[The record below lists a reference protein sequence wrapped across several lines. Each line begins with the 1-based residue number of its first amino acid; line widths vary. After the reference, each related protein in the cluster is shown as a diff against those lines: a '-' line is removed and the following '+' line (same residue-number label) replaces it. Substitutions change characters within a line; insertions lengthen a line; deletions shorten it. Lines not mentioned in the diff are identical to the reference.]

1 MKKIK
6 YLMPLFLALGLLCS
20 CKTADGKEL
29 LNEALTKTNEASSY
43 TIDYQINATFTE
55 ADDTFSMLS
64 NGNVKLANKE
74 FIANYSINMDDLGNN
89 ISSTSYYTDN
99 TLYTFSNDI
108 LVSSEEFS
116 YDEAIGKFNNL
127 NEIINIISSTKV
139 KKDGDNT
146 LIIASIDKEKYSDV
160 LLMSLNEANSLLGNN
175 EEITEV
181 VKELIDNITVDNL
194 EYVINSEGYISEMK
208 LEISVDAIPEN
219 GSMNLIVNTYFRDFD
234 NTTVDMSS
242 MPDTNP
248 ESNSWIDLQVEEGIN
263 ISIRPIVNTD
273 NLVEKVEFKCEVS
286 AEGYDDISEEDLK
299 QFMST
304 YLDDKYIDIKRD
316 DNNNYLVSGE
326 FPVSELFGDDIDIS
340 VQDFYYVISSLSSYL
355 N

>member
-74 FIANYSINMDDLGNN
+74 FIATSSINMADLGSNMN
-89 ISSTSYYTDN
+89 STSYYTAG
-99 TLYTFSNDI
+99 TLYTFTNDI
-108 LVSSEEFS
+108 LVSSEDFS
-116 YDEAIGKFNNL
+116 FDEAISKFNNF
-127 NEIINIISSTKV
+127 NEMIGVISSTKV
-139 KKDGDNT
+139 EKNGDNT
-146 LIIASIDKEKYSDV
+146 SIIATVDKDKYSDV
-160 LLMSLNEANSLLGNN
+160 LKLALNEGRSLFGED
-175 EEITEV
+175 EEIAKIAE
-181 VKELIDNITVDNL
+181 ELFENIEIDNLKYT
-194 EYVINSEGYISEMK
+194 INAEGYISEVEMEMSINDISENESMK
-208 LEISVDAIPEN
+208 LMIKN
-219 GSMNLIVNTYFRDFD
+219 YLRDFN
-234 NTTVDMSS
+234 NTTVDMST

-248 ESNSWIDLQVEEGIN
+248 EDNSWIDLQVEEGIN
-263 ISIRPIVNTD
+263 INIRPIVNTD
-273 NLVEKVEFKCEVS
+273 NLVEKVGFKCEVS
-286 AEGYDDISEEDLK
+286 AEGYDNVSEEDLK